1 MRTVREALAGLGLLL
16 LCASLATHW
25 PDLPSRVPVHFDL
38 TGHPDGF
45 GSKTVLLLLPAT
57 AVLLYVV
64 LTVVARYPAYFNF
77 PVPVT
82 DFNRQ
87 TLRNLAIE
95 HARVAQSGA
104 YVHLRV
110 AYVCLSFDGRR
121 PSLRTRNRFRSCF
134 YRSGR
139 RHHRTVL
146 LPHVSNPDG
155 SLAAHGFHR

>member
-1 MRTVREALAGLGLLL
+1 MLSRRTVREALAGLGLLL
-16 LCASLATHW
+16 LCGPLAAHW

-45 GSKTVLLLLPAT
+45 GSKTLLLLLPAT

-87 TLRNLAIE
+87 ALRNLAIE
-95 HARVAQSGA
+95 LLGWLKAELIWIFAWLTFASVSAAAGH
-104 YVHLRV
+104 
-110 AYVCLSFDGRR
+110 
-121 PSLRTRNRFRSCF
+121 
-134 YRSGR
+134 RSGLG
-139 RHHRTVL
+139 TAFA
-146 LPHVSNPDG
+146 PVSIG
-155 SLAAHGFHR
+155 VVAATIALFCYRMFQTRAA